1 MLQTSNLLNYFSPKH
16 VYVKFKN
23 AKFCNKMLLFFTHE
37 KMRYIGLYFPRNFI
51 TLEKCN
57 VVMETL
63 NRSENYMT
71 IIFDHCAFL
80 TPLMLNVTHFL
91 APLMLNVTLISM
103 DFC

>member
-1 MLQTSNLLNYFSPKH
+1 MLNFVTQ
-16 VYVKFKN
+16 
-23 AKFCNKMLLFFTHE
+23 MLLFFTHE

-63 NRSENYMT
+63 DRSENYMT

-80 TPLMLNVTHFL
+80 TPLMLNITHFL